1 MRRVFNHFNPSP
13 SEDVQPKFV
22 RSVQKDVLRKI
33 TDGKGTVIAEENVRI
48 PLVEEIPH
56 EELQN
61 LGLDSSLFSV
71 ETQLASGNNLFNQK
85 PISTPLFGMT
95 LDSRCEAMESLENF
109 DFDGLV
115 QSDPSSDDE
124 MDHN

>member
-13 SEDVQPKFV
+13 LEDVQPKFL
-22 RSVQKDVLRKI
+22 RSVHKEIVRKI
-33 TDGKGTVIAEENVRI
+33 TDGKGSAIAEEKVRV
-48 PLVEEIPH
+48 PFVEEIPQ
-56 EELQN
+56 EEFQN

-71 ETQLASGNNLFNQK
+71 ETQLASGNNLFAQK

-95 LDSRCEAMESLENF
+95 LDSRSAAMESLDNF

-115 QSDPSSDDE
+115 NSGASSDDE